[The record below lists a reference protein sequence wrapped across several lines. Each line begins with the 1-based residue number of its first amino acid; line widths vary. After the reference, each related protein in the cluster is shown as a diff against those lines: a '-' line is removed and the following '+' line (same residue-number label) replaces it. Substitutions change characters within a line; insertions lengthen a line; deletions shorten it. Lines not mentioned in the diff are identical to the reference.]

1 MKQRRLRIASLVI
14 AALGIA
20 IATYLTYVHYAGLQP
35 ICAGGSHGC
44 ERVQSSSY
52 ATVGG
57 VPVAVLGLI
66 GYVSIATA
74 LLVPGEG
81 ARLAAAALTVV
92 GFGFSAYLTYLELF
106 VIDAVC
112 QWCVSSAVLLTVL
125 VVLCIWRLLLVDEPP
140 PGPAAEASSAAAG

>member
-1 MKQRRLRIASLVI
+1 VKQRRLRIASLVI
-14 AALGIA
+14 AGLGIA

-66 GYVSIATA
+66 GYVSIAGA
-74 LLVPGEG
+74 LLAPGDG

-106 VIDAVC
+106 VINAIC

-125 VVLCIWRLLLVDEPP
+125 VVLSVWRLLLVDEPP
-140 PGPAAEASSAAAG
+140 LEVAAEAS